1 MDLRR
6 ADLDCWASGPSGRR
20 GVSVDNVNQQRSV
33 RRTPRVTIARWTVV
47 LMLVVASTVVGAGV
61 GTAALNAAARQPPT
75 QQDEFVPISEL
86 PPQDR
91 LPAAPLLIGA
101 YVFVLAVLFV
111 YVLSVA
117 RRLTALQRDV
127 ARLEA
132 DLAKRARH

>member
-1 MDLRR
+1 M
-6 ADLDCWASGPSGRR
+6 
-20 GVSVDNVNQQRSV
+20 DNVNQQRSV